1 MLIGSARAIGWL
13 TSSTPNSSSTGS
25 PSTRIRTGSSNWS
38 APVTAYTSAWTASWA
53 PADPVVVVVAVTERS
68 TSMAPS
74 AWTTPSTVPA
84 GSQRPT

>member
-25 PSTRIRTGSSNWS
+25 PSTRIRTGSSSWS
-38 APVTAYTSAWTASWA
+38 APVTAYTSAWTASRA
-53 PADPVVVVVAVTERS
+53 PADPVVVVTERS